1 MNTAR
6 TNRRHKAKATKRLA
20 KWRTPAAAAERK
32 RRARIR
38 QVCRYIDAERA
49 LYASAPFRAFRDS
62 AVVIADALL
71 KPAVPFADQLRELE
85 LKDRAASDDRV
96 DSMCFA
102 MTFRPAPTT
111 LRVMRVR

>member
-1 MNTAR
+1 MTTAR
-6 TNRRHKAKATKRLA
+6 TSRRRKAKATKRLA

-38 QVCRYIDAERA
+38 QVCRYILAEYA
-49 LYASAPFRAFRDS
+49 LYASAFRDTR
-62 AVVIADALL
+62 L
-71 KPAVPFADQLRELE
+71 KPAVSFADQLRELE

-96 DSMCFA
+96 DSICFA